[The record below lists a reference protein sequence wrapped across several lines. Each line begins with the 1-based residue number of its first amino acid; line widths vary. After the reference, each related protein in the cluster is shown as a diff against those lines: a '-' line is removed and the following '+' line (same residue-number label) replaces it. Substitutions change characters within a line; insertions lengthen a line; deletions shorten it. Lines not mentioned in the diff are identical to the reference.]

1 MAAATE
7 ALARVGHAAPTAVD
21 VAGDRAAR
29 KALIVKRVRQWS
41 AVALL
46 GIVWIAWMGGL
57 IGWSLSY

>member
-29 KALIVKRVRQWS
+29 KALIVKRVLQWS

-46 GIVWIAWMGGL
+46 GIVWGGYNSIAV
-57 IGWSLSY
+57 

>member
-46 GIVWIAWMGGL
+46 GIVVLLRAL
-57 IGWSLSY
+57 VH